1 MYRGA
6 SIAEN
11 TFMREQSKANEQ
23 HGSNAG
29 SGGPSRKL
37 RFGNYDL
44 VRRIDVGGMGEV
56 YLARQRTA
64 FDREVAIKI
73 IRSDLVH
80 DATARKRFLREA
92 EVNAYIQH
100 EHILPLFEFGEEQGR
115 LFMVTPY
122 IAGGTLSRR
131 LQAGP
136 ISLSE
141 VYTLFTA
148 LVKAVAYIHRR
159 GVVHRDLK
167 PSNILLDREGNS
179 DQVYVRLIDF
189 GIATIQGAAAS
200 PPLTTEGTEVGTV
213 AYMAPE
219 RLSGFAAPSNDIYS
233 LGVILHQ
240 MLTGKLPSK
249 DHHTSLPQPL
259 EYVINRC
266 LASQPSDRFT
276 TAEELLNAF
285 EYAYQYLKAAPQQSA
300 APVAPIAPSVQPPP
314 QPMAGQSVA
323 PVLPNRANI
332 SGTGT
337 PGMQSISGMA
347 RPTRNM
353 NPEIKILP
361 RSEDLPPAPV
371 PVPPVIPVQVAMP
384 GQHAPVFGQE
394 DYESPTVDIDPSLL
408 ATQGK
413 RISTPSAPAL
423 PVVPPRRPKTKKRRR
438 NPLLAILTLLIVFI
452 LLAMAVLF
460 FFELSPALA
469 VTANVNFGPQV
480 KVVRQVFH
488 IKGSVSKNSVDAT
501 TSTIPIRAVSNA
513 QNGSLAGQT
522 SQQCVIPPIFGCQ
535 QVVTQDD
542 VDRLSAQLRQTLDKQ
557 IRQNLQQQVQSKGGT
572 QVGTVQITDAPA
584 TANPQ
589 VGTQSKTVTVTING
603 QAGQGAYYSNA
614 DARTLARLLLTQQVQ
629 QLGANYMLINS
640 SVQIGQSAYEGLDNN
655 GQVLIAIAAA
665 GVAQYQFPGSE
676 LVTIQNGLKGMKL
689 AAATAYVKQQA
700 GVDPASVSIHVSTGD
715 TLPGD
720 IQHIKII
727 TINPATFPSF
737 TLPQVTP
744 VATATASQ

>member
-1 MYRGA
+1 
-6 SIAEN
+6 
-11 TFMREQSKANEQ
+11 MREQDPTNEQ
-23 HGSNAG
+23 RGTGNG
-29 SGGPSRKL
+29 VPSRKL

-80 DATARKRFLREA
+80 DAIARKRFLREA

-136 ISLSE
+136 LSQPE

-148 LVKAVAYIHRR
+148 LVNAVAYIHRR

-167 PSNILLDREGNS
+167 PSNILLDQEDNNG
-179 DQVYVRLIDF
+179 QVYVRLIDF
-189 GIATIQGAAAS
+189 GIATIQGASAS
-200 PPLTTEGTEVGTV
+200 PPLTTAGTEVGTV

-219 RLSGFAAPSNDIYS
+219 RLSGVAAPSNDIYS
-233 LGVILHQ
+233 LGVILYQ
-240 MLTGKLPSK
+240 MLVGRLPSK
-249 DHHTSLPQPL
+249 DFHASLPQPL

-266 LASQPSDRFT
+266 LAAQASERFA

-285 EYAYQYLKAAPQQSA
+285 EYAYQYLNASPQQSA
-300 APVAPIAPSVQPPP
+300 AQVSSPSLPISPQPIA
-314 QPMAGQSVA
+314 GHSVA
-323 PVLPNRANI
+323 PVLPPRANSSVI
-332 SGTGT
+332 SGTQGT
-337 PGMQSISGMA
+337 A
-347 RPTRNM
+347 RPTRNIH
-353 NPEIKILP
+353 PDFKAPTHSDDTLRAPI
-361 RSEDLPPAPV
+361 PAELSIQSLYPH
-371 PVPPVIPVQVAMP
+371 PIQPMYK
-384 GQHAPVFGQE
+384 APNFGQA

-408 ATQGK
+408 AAPIK
-413 RISTPSAPAL
+413 RVSAPSIPAI
-423 PVVPPRRPKTKKRRR
+423 PPPRPKARKRRR

-460 FFELSPALA
+460 FFEFQPALA
-469 VTANVNFGPQV
+469 PKANVNFGPQV
-480 KVVRQVFH
+480 QVVKQVFH
-488 IKGSVSKNSVDAT
+488 IKGSVSQTSVNVN
-501 TSTIPIRAVSNA
+501 TSTIPVKAVNNS
-513 QNGSLAGQT
+513 QNGTLSGQT

-557 IRQNLQQQVQSKGGT
+557 IQQNLQQQVQNKGGT
-572 QVGTVQITDAPA
+572 SVGTVQITDAPA

-589 VGTQSKTVTVTING
+589 VGSQSKTVTVSING
-603 QAGQGAYYSNA
+603 QLGQGAYYVNS
-614 DARTLARLLLTQQVQ
+614 DAQTLARLLLKQQVQ
-629 QLGANYMLINS
+629 QLGTNYMLINS
-640 SVQIGQSAYEGLDNN
+640 SEQIGQPAYEGVDNS
-655 GQVLIAIAAA
+655 GQVLIAVAAA
-665 GVAQYQFPGSE
+665 GVAEYQFPSSE
-676 LVTIQNGLKGMKL
+676 IFAIQNGLKGMKL
-689 AAATAYVKQQA
+689 AAATVYVQQQQ
-700 GVDPASVSIHVSTGD
+700 GVDATTVSIHVSSGNVMPT
-715 TLPGD
+715 D
-720 IQHIKII
+720 IQRITMIKV
-727 TINPATFPSF
+727 NPPTLPSF

-744 VATATASQ
+744 GATPTASQ